1 MAQLLMI
8 DDDPGTLQGLG
19 GILRLAGH
27 DVATASS
34 GLEGI
39 DLLEQQQ
46 MDLVLSDLRLPDMS
60 GLEILRYL
68 RLHDRH
74 TTVPFVMVTGFGSTK
89 DVVTAMRLGAA
100 DFLEKPVWE
109 DGLLRTVETALARP
123 PCRCKTAPCDDNA
136 PTVQQAHAAAR
147 WARVVVPVLD
157 ASEDPRTIKAWSRL
171 LYVSP
176 GALRNWCRT
185 AGITPRRSLVFAR
198 LLRAVFLS
206 DGGRHKPENLLDVV
220 DRRTLVSLL
229 TFAGLSL
236 ERAFPDRLDVFL
248 REQVLVRDPD
258 ALLEIT
264 RALTAHGQ
272 SPRTRLVS
280 GDAERERARLERTS
294 SDEIDNRGLPMRR

>member
-1 MAQLLMI
+1 MI

-34 GLEGI
+34 GIRGDRSPRTPADGSRALGSPAAGHVRPGDSPVPPSPRPAHHRALRHGHGVRQHARRGDRDAARRGGI
-39 DLLEQQQ
+39 
-46 MDLVLSDLRLPDMS
+46 
-60 GLEILRYL
+60 
-68 RLHDRH
+68 
-74 TTVPFVMVTGFGSTK
+74 
-89 DVVTAMRLGAA
+89 
-100 DFLEKPVWE
+100 LEKPVWE

-123 PCRCKTAPCDDNA
+123 PCRCKSVPCDDNA

-157 ASEDPRTIKAWSRL
+157 APEDPRTIKAWSRL

-220 DRRTLVSLL
+220 D
-229 TFAGLSL
+229 
-236 ERAFPDRLDVFL
+236 
-248 REQVLVRDPD
+248 
-258 ALLEIT
+258 
-264 RALTAHGQ
+264 
-272 SPRTRLVS
+272 
-280 GDAERERARLERTS
+280 
-294 SDEIDNRGLPMRR
+294 